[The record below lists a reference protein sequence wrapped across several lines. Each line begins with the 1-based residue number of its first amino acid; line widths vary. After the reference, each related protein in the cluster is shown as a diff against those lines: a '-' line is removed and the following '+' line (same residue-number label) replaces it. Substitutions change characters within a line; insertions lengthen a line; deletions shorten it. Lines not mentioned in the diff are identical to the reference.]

1 MGERPKIDRYEILG
15 ELGKGANGI
24 VYLARDT
31 RLSREVA
38 IKVINPAIARD
49 PVVLGRFHRE
59 AKAVAKLHHPNIIQ
73 LIDYSGQES
82 KSPYLVVERLFGKNL
97 DDMVVERG
105 VPLDPGLAA
114 AAVHEIC
121 LGLQHAHSL
130 GIVHRDLKP
139 ENVFIEP
146 TGRIVLCDFG
156 IARSFDG
163 EEKGTLAS
171 HNTRLAGSPLYMSP
185 EQVASPASV
194 GPASDMFALGSLL
207 FFLVTGRHAFV
218 ADTVVNVLK
227 RIVAAKPESL
237 REVRPGLPDRYYRI
251 VEKLH
256 SQAPEKRYTSAQAI
270 ADSLLLIVKELGNS
284 DPRRALQSQLQ
295 KLGNSQELMS
305 KSQIVDIADLDKESQ
320 TVVATVTGRIVQ
332 EQQAVAASDKKA
344 LGEAQTVI
352 GKAAAPQKPVV
363 FSAPGERTVE
373 TILEAKRNRG
383 HAPKRNATVMI
394 VAGILL
400 FAISLSVALILTS
413 KRTKTLMAKPMVVM
427 GNLRLSAQ
435 PTVDVYVDDRLLGS
449 SANMGPV
456 PLPPGPHKL
465 RLSHAKLGTHEQQ
478 FVVAS
483 GTDTTIEVDLRKK
496 K

>member
-31 RLSREVA
+31 RLAREVA

-82 KSPYLVVERLFGKNL
+82 QSPYLVVERLFGKNL
-97 DDMVVERG
+97 DDMVVERAA
-105 VPLDPGLAA
+105 PLDPGLAA

-185 EQVASPASV
+185 EQVASPGSV

-227 RIVAAKPESL
+227 RIVAAKPDSL
-237 REVRPGLPDRYYRI
+237 REVRPGLPRPI
-251 VEKLH
+251 
-256 SQAPEKRYTSAQAI
+256 
-270 ADSLLLIVKELGNS
+270 
-284 DPRRALQSQLQ
+284 
-295 KLGNSQELMS
+295 
-305 KSQIVDIADLDKESQ
+305 
-320 TVVATVTGRIVQ
+320 
-332 EQQAVAASDKKA
+332 
-344 LGEAQTVI
+344 
-352 GKAAAPQKPVV
+352 
-363 FSAPGERTVE
+363 
-373 TILEAKRNRG
+373 
-383 HAPKRNATVMI
+383 
-394 VAGILL
+394 
-400 FAISLSVALILTS
+400 
-413 KRTKTLMAKPMVVM
+413 
-427 GNLRLSAQ
+427 
-435 PTVDVYVDDRLLGS
+435 
-449 SANMGPV
+449 
-456 PLPPGPHKL
+456 
-465 RLSHAKLGTHEQQ
+465 LSH
-478 FVVAS
+478 
-483 GTDTTIEVDLRKK
+483 RR
-496 K
+496 